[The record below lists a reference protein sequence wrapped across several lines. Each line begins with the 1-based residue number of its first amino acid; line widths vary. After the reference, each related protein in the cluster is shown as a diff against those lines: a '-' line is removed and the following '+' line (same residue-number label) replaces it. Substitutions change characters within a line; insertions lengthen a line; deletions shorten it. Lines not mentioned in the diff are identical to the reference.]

1 MATVAEI
8 FKTMEYGPAPESDK
22 EALGWLGKH
31 ERVGFQ
37 RAAVRILDNSELAA
51 VRLLWEQ
58 CPT

>member
-31 ERVGFQ
+31 ERVFGHFIYGAWTDPG
-37 RAAVRILDNSELAA
+37 R
-51 VRLLWEQ
+51 
-58 CPT
+58 